1 MSEIKINYPVDCQL
15 DESVETMSHLLQ
27 LLEQKYGI
35 RHRFENDHECT
46 LSGSGVDGQV
56 YIGEDGI
63 EIFAK
68 LGFFMIPFKS
78 VIETEIISK
87 LDEHFSA

>member
-1 MSEIKINYPVDCQL
+1 MSEININYPVECQL
-15 DESVETMSHLLQ
+15 EESVETMRHLLQ

-35 RHRFENDHECT
+35 KHQFEDDHVCL

-56 YIGEDGI
+56 NIGEDGI
-63 EIFAK
+63 EIFAR

-78 VIETEIISK
+78 VIENEIITK

>member
-1 MSEIKINYPVDCQL
+1 MSEININYPVDCQA
-15 DESVETMSHLLQ
+15 DESLETMTHLLQ

-35 RHRFENDHECT
+35 THQFINDRECQ
-46 LSGSGVDGQV
+46 LSGSGVKGQV
-56 YIGEDGI
+56 QINDEGI
-63 EIFAK
+63 EIFAR

-78 VIETEIISK
+78 VIETEILTK